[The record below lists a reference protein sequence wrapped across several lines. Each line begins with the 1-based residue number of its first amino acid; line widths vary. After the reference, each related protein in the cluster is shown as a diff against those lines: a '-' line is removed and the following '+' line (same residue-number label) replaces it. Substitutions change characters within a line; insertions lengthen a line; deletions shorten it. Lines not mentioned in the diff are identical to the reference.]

1 MGTPNSGSNV
11 VKKGGEIPAM
21 LKRFIAV
28 SGFDT
33 NFQHRLHKDLKSRS
47 RELLETNTSF
57 KLLTG
62 DIKIVTYVEGRVA
75 LGLDALV
82 SVLSILP
89 LILRFL
95 TFRIRLWTS
104 SQLR

>member
-1 MGTPNSGSNV
+1 MGTPNSGSHI
-11 VKKGGEIPAM
+11 VKKGDEIPAM

-28 SGFDT
+28 SGF
-33 NFQHRLHKDLKSRS
+33 NMNLQYRLHKDLKSHS
-47 RELLETNTSF
+47 RELLEINRWF
-57 KLLTG
+57 KMLAG

-82 SVLSILP
+82 SFLSILP
-89 LILRFL
+89 LIMRFL